1 MGIGPGGLEPP
12 FPDPKSGVLPLDE
25 GPAVLGLQLRHITL
39 RGQRLGG
46 ASRNS
51 PCNGHVRAS
60 LERRP
65 FRSEEHTS
73 ELQSQSNL
81 VCRLLLEKKNTS
93 KTNQP
98 RHTTESHHPHV
109 CPLYDA
115 NRNIH

>member
-25 GPAVLGLQLRHITL
+25 GPAVHGLQLRHITL

-65 FRSEEHTS
+65 FHEARHFHGDPRLRGGWFSDRVRVGAPLRSWA
-73 ELQSQSNL
+73 L
-81 VCRLLLEKKNTS
+81 
-93 KTNQP
+93 P
-98 RHTTESHHPHV
+98 AGGPWWGG
-109 CPLYDA
+109 
-115 NRNIH
+115 